1 MGEVLA
7 QRLKMHLESKSDPL
21 SPKLPRAIE
30 VGQGYVPYAY
40 ADPVVSVVKVSF
52 YPAMSS
58 LPPRSRRL
66 SVGLSLGGLAGVL
79 RSACHLLG
87 FQFLLLYCCCEL
99 QLDHASAS

>member
-1 MGEVLA
+1 
-7 QRLKMHLESKSDPL
+7 MHLESERDPL

-40 ADPVVSVVKVSF
+40 ADPVVGVVNVSF

-58 LPPRSRRL
+58 LPPRSRQL
-66 SVGLSLGGLAGVL
+66 SVGLSLGGMAGVL

-87 FQFLLLYCCCEL
+87 SQFLPFVLLL
-99 QLDHASAS
+99 RTPVGPRVGVVTFDPMVL